1 MLAKVS
7 PVEGHG
13 ATRAVVVRV
22 VWMNHGAVL
31 DWKNIYLRSL
41 RHFEK
46 LGSFSIL
53 DLPIVNL

>member
-7 PVEGHG
+7 PVERHG

-31 DWKNIYLRSL
+31 DWKNINLRSL

-46 LGSFSIL
+46 FGSFSL
-53 DLPIVNL
+53 LYLPIEN